1 MANGVTQNP
10 RQSIGDSAL
19 DNQWTDG
26 ASTANH
32 LNKAYSIVNVFY
44 RNYFNNS
51 QHVAG
56 GVFAKLPVGYRPA
69 KFTYIMGMIK
79 LTDETFYRPVAIN
92 VTVAGELSFSFSA
105 SKYVEDIWVIGS
117 FPEA

>member
-1 MANGVTQNP
+1 MANGVIQNP

-26 ASTANH
+26 AATSNH

-44 RNYFNNS
+44 RNYFTNS
-51 QHVAG
+51 QHAAYG
-56 GVFAKLPVGYRPA
+56 TFAKLPVGYRPA

-79 LTDETFYRPVAIN
+79 FTDETFYRPISVN
-92 VTVAGELSFSFSA
+92 VNTIGELSFSFSA
-105 SKYVEDIWVIGS
+105 SRYVEDIWVIGS